1 MKLRHPPKL
10 AAWLLRC
17 SGIAAQN
24 SPLAGDL
31 IEEFQ
36 HGRSSAWFWR
46 QTLKAIAIGAVQD
59 CRTLGSYG
67 VAIFTGW
74 AIQASIVLA
83 LWTFHEPRKLSDSM
97 SWWMLS
103 FTIIIAA
110 ASLKAWAS
118 QKLSLLYLDKMA
130 WQKRKLAMWAL
141 VALSR
146 IVVYLFVYCLMALA
160 LTHQMPFERLI
171 LWQMLWLWAEISH
184 ARKRIQQN
192 GPA

>member
-110 ASLKAWAS
+110 ASLKAWAETVPALPGQNGLAKTQIGDVGAGS
-118 QKLSLLYLDKMA
+118 PQQDRRVPFRLLLDGSRA
-130 WQKRKLAMWAL
+130 HPSDAIRTTDPLADV
-141 VALSR
+141 VALGR
-146 IVVYLFVYCLMALA
+146 D
-160 LTHQMPFERLI
+160 
-171 LWQMLWLWAEISH
+171 
-184 ARKRIQQN
+184 
-192 GPA
+192 